1 MPYKVA
7 VEYSTK
13 LPLPLGVNLIDV
25 TVALL
30 THKDAVKCH

>member
-7 VEYSTK
+7 VEYWTK

-30 THKDAVKCH
+30 AHKRAANCE